1 MANRRNP
8 AGARHGFLQN
18 LPDLPEV
25 GHGARHFRQGAL
37 AHFHSCVARTQRT
50 SLRGQNPADIPGTH
64 GKTQRN
70 PRRNLEPARTPSE
83 SSTGPF
89 RDPAKP
95 LRGLPEAG
103 QGTRHF
109 WQEALTHLHICMAG
123 AQRNPPEPA
132 AEPASK
138 MRQRRSHKQFL
149 NPTRHP
155 EPAGTRFGTR
165 AFCKMPHAI
174 CQFFVSTP

>member
-1 MANRRNP
+1 MRGQPPKSSKGSPRVP
-8 AGARHGFLQN
+8 AKPCGPSKSWPWGPSFSTRSLGSFSQ
-18 LPDLPEV
+18 
-25 GHGARHFRQGAL
+25 
-37 AHFHSCVARTQRT
+37 
-50 SLRGQNPADIPGTH
+50 LRGQNPADIPGTH

-70 PRRNLEPARTPSE
+70 PQRNLEPARIPPE
-83 SSTGPF
+83 SSRGPF

-138 MRQRRSHKQFL
+138 MRRRRSHRHFL
-149 NPTRHP
+149 IPTTHP

-165 AFCKMPHAI
+165 AFCKTPNAI
-174 CQFFVSTP
+174 CQFFASTP